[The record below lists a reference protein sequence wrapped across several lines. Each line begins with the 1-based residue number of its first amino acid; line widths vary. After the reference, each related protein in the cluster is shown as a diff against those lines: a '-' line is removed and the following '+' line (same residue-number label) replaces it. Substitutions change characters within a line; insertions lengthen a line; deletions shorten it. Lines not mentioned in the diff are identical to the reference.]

1 MMKNIIFYTLLIT
14 SASIF
19 AQIGVN
25 TTNPQE
31 ELHIEGATSTIR
43 VEGLNFAN
51 NTLNLGT
58 AENSKVY
65 VDADGDL
72 VLASQP
78 QDVELLFNPANYLED
93 PLDTG
98 GANSN
103 QINQTGVGSGY
114 SEGGWPRQTGPG
126 LSTFTLTKN
135 AIVEI
140 NYSLSY
146 EIYKSGI
153 GISDHHARTVQF
165 YVYLRRNG
173 PANVNPSDANLVR
186 NDVDG
191 NPINFAGNDGALGY
205 SGQFYTNG
213 DSNGASGLEG
223 FDRKFYATGH
233 DYVKLG
239 PGTYTPMFAGVMFVA
254 NTAGTGAV
262 KMQIGGGDD
271 EIVVVAHYYN

>member
-1 MMKNIIFYTLLIT
+1 MKKIFIYISLVVT
-14 SASIF
+14 SVSF
-19 AQIGVN
+19 AQVGVN
-25 TTNPQE
+25 TTTPQE

-58 AENSKVY
+58 VENTRVY
-65 VDADGDL
+65 VDTDGDL
-72 VLASQP
+72 VLGDGST
-78 QDVELLFNPANYLED
+78 DIEVLFNPANYLED

-126 LSTFTLTKN
+126 LSTFTLTRN

-153 GISDHHARTVQF
+153 GIDDHHARTVQF

-173 PANVNPSDANLVR
+173 PANVNPGDANLVR
-186 NDVDG
+186 FDVDG
-191 NPINFAGNDGALGY
+191 NPINFAGNAGALGY

-213 DSNGASGLEG
+213 NSNGASGLQG
-223 FDRKFYATGH
+223 FDRKYFATGH

-254 NTAGTGAV
+254 NTLGTGAV